1 MAHTLRKGWLMLRGK
16 SDNEWQNHW
25 VVLAGLSLKLYKDVW
40 AEDST
45 EPLIAIDLSECENVY
60 PSASA
65 KNYGIEIKVSQV
77 PFSQELLGRSVIPF
91 LD

>member
-16 SDNEWQNHW
+16 TDAEWQNHW

-65 KNYGIEIKVSQV
+65 KNYGIEIKVS
-77 PFSQELLGRSVIPF
+77 S
-91 LD
+91 